1 MWNSTIKMKTMEDS
15 LILLV
20 IIVRDTESLFHMRDL
35 FKRNEEY
42 CYYRCSYYWFH
53 SFFEIITL
61 LGYCN
66 VVIKI
71 YENSS
76 LIKVIFFEQLVS
88 QYLHQYIIFEYENNN
103 DQGLPEF
110 RLQLPNRYLLLHSQQ
125 WQQTVL

>member
-1 MWNSTIKMKTMEDS
+1 MKTMENS

-42 CYYRCSYYWFH
+42 CYYRYSYYWFH

-61 LGYCN
+61 FGYCN

>member
-1 MWNSTIKMKTMEDS
+1 MKTMENS

-42 CYYRCSYYWFH
+42 RYYRCSYYWFH

>member
-1 MWNSTIKMKTMEDS
+1 MWNSTIKMKTMENS

-35 FKRNEEY
+35 FKRSEEY

-110 RLQLPNRYLLLHSQQ
+110 RLQLPNRYLLLRSQQ